1 MKPTPSSKSTGPKG
15 VPPTAEENRRA
26 PRTTK
31 NGKMRIIL
39 VQDGVA
45 GQHLVCGM
53 RDASATGIGLVHHQA
68 MKTGSQFIVP
78 LPAAAQGRE
87 MGLLYAVVYC
97 RPLPGRQYH
106 IGAQLE
112 MKLPLDELIGKP
124 PADSGETGPAAATED
139 PIDQEAKRLLAAL
152 EETPDEPEEGNRQ

>member
-1 MKPTPSSKSTGPKG
+1 MKSTLSNSSKSAGHKG
-15 VPPTAEENRRA
+15 GAAAKEENRRA
-26 PRTTK
+26 PRTAK

-53 RDASATGIGLVHHQA
+53 RDASATGIGLIHHRA

-78 LPAAAQGRE
+78 LPASAQGQE

-106 IGAQLE
+106 VGAQLE
-112 MKLPLDELIGKP
+112 MKLPLDELVGKP
-124 PADSGETGPAAATED
+124 REKVTED
-139 PIDQEAKRLLAAL
+139 HIDQEARRLLAAL
-152 EETPDEPEEGNRQ
+152 EEAPEEPEERNRP